1 MLKFHTIL
9 DEVALETESL
19 VRDMRAAWY
28 SLQIDQRIS
37 LSCAVIMLLS
47 TFLPWI
53 SLPFFPTDIGITGG
67 GVFHIHLAFITLQQR
82 NSEKRNALMRI
93 LIGAACTLVSIG
105 VLSYYAWLHTT
116 FNPASHVRYGFY
128 IATVSGIGISVGG
141 LLRFF
146 RSCPK

>member
-9 DEVALETESL
+9 DEVALETEYL
-19 VRDMRAAWY
+19 VRDTRATWY
-28 SLQIDQRIS
+28 GLQIDQRVS
-37 LSCAVIMLLS
+37 VSCAIIMLLS
-47 TFLPWI
+47 TFLPWM
-53 SLPFFPTDIGITGG
+53 SLPFFPTDIGLTGG
-67 GVFHIHLAFITLQQR
+67 GIFHIQLALITLQR
-82 NSEKRNALMRI
+82 LDSEKRNALIRI

-105 VLSYYAWLHTT
+105 VLLYYDWLHAT

-128 IATVSGIGISVGG
+128 IATTSGIGISAGG